1 MPLTLTGRSIN
12 TGNLSPMIP
21 IVSDNPAFKVAIVP
35 VDGRMEQKPNAKS
48 DSAQQAAIKIG
59 DYISGETVRDSRESG
74 AKVAGK
80 VLQVLMNAQ
89 EVYAY
94 KILDADNQEVLVD
107 PTSVTREDKN
117 GQDEDVV
124 ENAHVLSFTGW
135 LAESKK
141 IDEMSIPSNR
151 WVDVEMS
158 KLDKEEAD
166 HIWKM
171 YTDTYSKEGLDFS
184 ADDENELRTKYK
196 ATFLRDVDNDQ
207 KSDAFIIHKET
218 KYGNKIAFLGTNDKK
233 EAKKEL
239 IKKVIELLNTRGWFL
254 EASVKM
260 EEILSRSNV
269 PVITDKDLIADIVG
283 TQKKVEFGENGY
295 YTRFLSK
302 VNKRIT
308 KRMYGIPK

>member
-48 DSAQQAAIKIG
+48 DAAQQAAIKIG
-59 DYISGETVRDSRESG
+59 DYISGETVRDSRTAGE
-74 AKVAGK
+74 KVAGR
-80 VLQVLMNAQ
+80 VLQVLINGQ

-94 KILDADNQEVLVD
+94 KILDAENKEVLVD
-107 PTSVTREDKN
+107 PTTATREDRN
-117 GQDEDVV
+117 GQDEDLI
-124 ENAHVLSFTGW
+124 ENAHALSFAGW

-141 IDEMSIPSNR
+141 LDEMSIPPNK
-151 WVDVEMS
+151 WIDVEMN
-158 KLDKEEAD
+158 KLDKEEVD

-171 YTDTYSKEGLDFS
+171 YTETYAKEGLDFS

-196 ATFLRDVDNDQ
+196 ATFLKDVDNDNQ
-207 KSDAFIIHKET
+207 SDVFIIHKET
-218 KYGNKIAFLGTNDKK
+218 RYGNKIALLGTNDKK

-239 IKKVIELLNTRGWFL
+239 IKKVIDLLNTRGWFI
-254 EASVKM
+254 EASLKM
-260 EEILSRSNV
+260 EQILSTSRV
-269 PVITDKDLIADIVG
+269 PVIDDQAMISDIVG
-283 TQKKVEFGENGY
+283 KEKKVEFGENGY

-302 VNKRIT
+302 ANKRIT